1 MGRKPINP
9 DSITRL
15 RKRKQR
21 SGVVYYYYDIGGSPR
36 KEIPLGSD
44 YGMAIVEYA
53 KLEKSRTSSAL
64 VQQVLTF
71 AYVAERYM
79 IEVVPT
85 KSPATQKDNA
95 RELKQLLKFFDDPP
109 APLEAIEPQHVVQYL
124 RQRGKAAPVRA
135 NREKALLSAI
145 WNFARS
151 AGYTALAN
159 PCAGVKGHKEVGR
172 DHYIED
178 EMFALVY
185 SHAEQPLRD
194 ALDLFY
200 LTGQRIADTLKM
212 DERDIREGRL
222 WVQQGKTNAK
232 RRIEITGEL
241 KVVIDRIMTR
251 KEGHRIR
258 TSRLIVMDNGQ
269 PMTSSMLRGRFD
281 AAREAAG
288 VEKGEFQ
295 MRDLRAKAGTDKAES
310 SGDILQAR
318 DQLGHTTVVMTE
330 NYIRK
335 RIGKK
340 VTPTR

>member
-1 MGRKPINP
+1 MGRKPTNS
-9 DSITRL
+9 DSVTRL

-21 SGVVYYYYDIGGSPR
+21 SGTIYYYYDIGGIPR

-44 YGMAIVEYA
+44 YGLAIVEYA
-53 KLEKSRTSSAL
+53 KLEKSRTSSAI
-64 VQQVLTF
+64 VQDVLTF
-71 AYVAERYM
+71 AYVASIYM
-79 IEVVPT
+79 AEVVPT

-124 RQRGKAAPVRA
+124 RQRGKTAPIRA

-151 AGYTALAN
+151 SGYTALAN
-159 PCAGVKGHKEVGR
+159 PCAGVKGHKEAGR

-185 SHAEQPLRD
+185 KHAEQPLRD

-212 DERDIREGRL
+212 DERDIRDNRL
-222 WVQQGKTNAK
+222 AVQQGKTKAK

-241 KVVIDRIMTR
+241 KIVIDRIMTR
-251 KEGHRIR
+251 KDGHKIR
-258 TSRLIVMDNGQ
+258 TSRLIVMENGQ
-269 PMTSSMLRGRFD
+269 PMTSSMLRRRFD

-340 VTPTR
+340 VTPTK

>member
-1 MGRKPINP
+1 MGRKPTNP
-9 DSITRL
+9 DSVTRL

-21 SGVVYYYYDIGGSPR
+21 SGVVYYYYDTGGSPR

-44 YGMAIVEYA
+44 YGLAIVEYA

-64 VQQVLTF
+64 VQDVLTF
-71 AYVAERYM
+71 AYVADKYM
-79 IEVVPT
+79 FEVVPT
-85 KSPATQKDNA
+85 KGAATQKDNA

-124 RQRGKAAPVRA
+124 RQRGKVAPVRA

-151 AGYTALAN
+151 SGYTALAN
-159 PCAGVKGHKEVGR
+159 PCAGVKGHKESGR
-172 DHYIED
+172 DQYIED

-212 DERDIREGRL
+212 DERDIRDDRL
-222 WVQQGKTNAK
+222 AVQQGKTKAK

-241 KVVIDRIMTR
+241 KVVIDRILER
-251 KEGHRIR
+251 KSGHKIR
-258 TSRLIVMDNGQ
+258 SSRLIVMDNGQ

-288 VEKGEFQ
+288 VPKGDFQ

-340 VTPTR
+340 VTPTK